1 MRRLHL
7 VLPLRACRCLKT
19 FSPPDSP
26 SFLPV
31 GSAPGVEG
39 RLVRG
44 AAALPPVCADLSPK
58 NLFASLRRPLRAGVF
73 AFASLILLVVLPRSS
88 PICCPRRRAGTPA
101 LLCALFVAIS
111 LLLSSFEIVCSVCVV
126 RLVQTHGS
134 SLSSARLTH
143 APVRAR
149 GA

>member
-1 MRRLHL
+1 ASGRKMERLTKPAQQAAARGGLMRQLHL
-7 VLPLRACRCLKT
+7 VLPLRGCLCLAAR
-19 FSPPDSP
+19 SPPDSP
-26 SFLPV
+26 SLVPM
-31 GSAPGVEG
+31 GRAAGVEG

-44 AAALPPVCADLSPK
+44 AAALPPPVCADLSPK

-111 LLLSSFEIVCSVCVV
+111 FSPLCS
-126 RLVQTHGS
+126 
-134 SLSSARLTH
+134 
-143 APVRAR
+143 
-149 GA
+149 